1 MTAVLATTSMLAVSS
16 RDILVFGVTGL
27 TLGGIYALSA
37 LGLVVVYRA
46 TGVLNFAQGA
56 IGAIAALTLANDFLA
71 EDRPAALGYA
81 VAMALAIGLSLF
93 YGLLIAPR
101 LAHRDPV
108 VRAMGALGFGLSI
121 LGFAGWRWTAR
132 VQKLDLPTDDTRFT
146 VFDVNV
152 TLTRALVIVLAI
164 VVTVGTTIFLNRT
177 RTGLSMR
184 ALANDRDL
192 SSLIGVDVRR
202 AELVA
207 WLMGGVIAG
216 VSGVLFGATKQLDA
230 ASLTFLVI
238 PAIAAAVVGQLRS
251 LWWTFAGGMLIGLIE
266 SELTNFR
273 DLSPFKDLT
282 QLAVGAG
289 VILLLQRSRSVSFEG
304 AER

>member
-1 MTAVLATTSMLAVSS
+1 MVFVATTSQDL
-16 RDILVFGVTGL
+16 LTFLVTGL
-27 TLGGIYALSA
+27 TLGGIYSLSA

-56 IGAIAALTLANDFLA
+56 IGALAALTLANEFIA
-71 EDRPAALGYA
+71 KDRPEVLGYLVAMTLA
-81 VAMALAIGLSLF
+81 VALSLF
-93 YGLLIAPR
+93 YGLVIAPK

-132 VQKLDLPTDDTRFT
+132 IQKLSLPTDDLRFRLAG
-146 VFDVNV
+146 VNV
-152 TLTRALVIVLAI
+152 TLTRALVIVLALA
-164 VVTVGTTIFLNRT
+164 VTVTITVFLNRT
-177 RTGLSMR
+177 RIGLAMR
-184 ALANDRDL
+184 ALANDREIA
-192 SSLIGVDVRR
+192 SLIGVDVRR
-202 AELVA
+202 AESTA
-207 WLMGGVIAG
+207 WFIGGVIAG
-216 VSGVLFGATKQLDA
+216 ASGILFGATKQLDA

-251 LWWTFAGGMLIGLIE
+251 LWWTLAGGMLIGVIE
-266 SELTNFR
+266 SELTNIR
-273 DLSPFKDLT
+273 PLSPYKDLT

-289 VILLLQRSRSVSFEG
+289 VILLLQRSKSVSFVG

>member
-1 MTAVLATTSMLAVSS
+1 MLAI
-16 RDILVFGVTGL
+16 DTQNLLVFGVTGL

-56 IGAIAALTLANDFLA
+56 IGAIAALTLANEFLA
-71 EDRPAALGYA
+71 KDRSAVLGYVVALGIA
-81 VAMALAIGLSLF
+81 VGLSLF

-132 VQKLDLPTDDTRFT
+132 IQKLDLPTDDTRFR

-152 TLTRALVIVLAI
+152 TLTRALVIVLAF
-164 VVTVGTTIFLNRT
+164 VVTVGITVFLNRT
-177 RTGLSMR
+177 RIGLSMR
-184 ALANDRDL
+184 ALANDREL

-202 AELVA
+202 AEVVA
-207 WLMGGVIAG
+207 WLIGGVIAG

-251 LWWTFAGGMLIGLIE
+251 LWWTFAGGMAIGLIE

-273 DLSPFKDLT
+273 DISPYKDLT
-282 QLAVGAG
+282 QLVVGAG
-289 VILLLQRSRSVSFEG
+289 VILLLQRNRSVSFERT
-304 AER
+304 ER

>member
-1 MTAVLATTSMLAVSS
+1 MTTVLATAMLAISS
-16 RDILVFGVTGL
+16 RDVLVFGVTGL

-71 EDRPAALGYA
+71 EDRPAALGFA

-152 TLTRALVIVLAI
+152 TLTRALVIVLAL

-230 ASLTFLVI
+230 ASLTLLVI

-273 DLSPFKDLT
+273 DISPFKDLT